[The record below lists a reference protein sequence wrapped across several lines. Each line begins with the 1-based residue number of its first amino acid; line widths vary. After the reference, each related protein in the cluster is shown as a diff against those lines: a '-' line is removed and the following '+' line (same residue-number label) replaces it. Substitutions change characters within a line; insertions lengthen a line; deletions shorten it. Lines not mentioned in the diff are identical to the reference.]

1 MGHPP
6 WLLRAF
12 LILGFVLL
20 PVISASTKKCNL
32 GCHKGQYPKA
42 YQEGHTYIYRLEGKS
57 VTSVTDSQGDA
68 TLNLKA
74 IVELTAKPD
83 CVLQLQLKDVHLND
97 AVVSLPDIQ
106 KYALQFS
113 YHHGHIDTDVCAEPN
128 DSQTSLNIKRAVVSL
143 FQSAVQLE
151 SGSTVHSETDIFGNC
166 LTEFNFQKEGD
177 SLLVEK
183 IKDLSKC
190 SYRENFRQGLITS
203 VFDTSSGIKS
213 TPLLASEQ
221 KIEQRFKQG
230 ILNKATST
238 ETYKYKP
245 FSNGEAGAKTVV
257 ETTLI
262 FKGEKGD
269 NPLAPVS
276 VPKSLIFDVP
286 HPVVKSSVDEI
297 SNALKAVSKE
307 KTDIVH
313 EKAAGKFAE
322 FVKILRVSN
331 KKDILS
337 VYHKVSAGAGYNKV
351 SDKKI
356 LLDALFRAGSGEA
369 AEVAVELIKNHEL
382 TNLQNYVF
390 YASLP
395 LIQHVNLPAVVA
407 VTSLLNQP
415 DLPRIAYLGI
425 GQTIGKHCQDHPC
438 DNIPEIKGAIHK
450 IREKVGN
457 GRTKSRTQEN
467 QVISALKALGNTRFL
482 DDATLQKLANIAA
495 DKQVRNRVRVAA
507 IEALPTICS
516 MKWKNTVFNVLNDRD
531 EDSEIRIKAYLSLVN
546 CACPHV
552 ADKIKEV
559 LDKETVNQVGSFIT
573 SHLRNLRAS
582 TDPNKAAA
590 KNLLGHIQPRTK
602 FPEDFRKFSFNN
614 ELSYNLEA
622 FGIGSSAESNVIY
635 SQNSFVPRSTS
646 LNLTAEVFGQSFNF
660 FELDTRVE
668 NLDRVI
674 EHYFGPK
681 GQFNKHSVDIKVA
694 NEAVDTAFEIQ
705 NYIHKRYEQL
715 KRMKRE
721 VKQGELDRF
730 AKNVRLRNT
739 EVDEN
744 LSIDLSLKLFGVELA
759 YLSYQDDT
767 EKFTPKNFIDKIFD
781 SLHKGFDLVKDFDY
795 NFQNHL
801 HFLDAELVYPTGLG
815 IPLSLGVTGT
825 SVVHMKAK
833 GKLDMASILLSKES
847 TPIRLALEPSAS
859 IRVTGSMMLEALDK
873 NSGVILVSTLHT
885 DTAADVSIKILDEY
899 GLDVNF
905 GIPKKT
911 QKIISVSSEILFT
924 SGPKGEN
931 LVSPKFN
938 KGKEY
943 SDCFD
948 QLSSVLGLTVCGY
961 IQHPYNDI
969 ESIQKKPFYP
979 LSGPA
984 KFGLSIKN
992 NDVKNYHFKIYY
1004 NTKVPD
1010 ARSLEILFDTPNSKT
1025 NRRISLLLEG
1035 GFQPDKYIKVDLN
1048 LPLKKA
1054 SALVILKNRPEE
1066 QTFSITVR
1074 NDLIEYSL
1082 RAGLL
1087 ANGNKYKPILE
1098 YKVPEHIE
1106 KLSGTKIGVK
1116 GGQNGQLYNVDGV
1129 VSINDHEDGKKYTF
1143 ENVGV
1148 MAGGKKIISLDGFAV
1163 STLNKAIV
1171 DVKLGYGDENL
1182 SLKLDGNRLG
1192 EKNYLVKLTA
1202 VPSRD
1207 PNIGFSAIWK
1217 YQRQPHE
1224 FEQKLVFIHGADP
1237 NSEINRFTLS
1247 QHAVYK
1253 LIPSDFVL
1261 SGYTKITYPA
1271 MNALLK
1277 LEGKLTDASV
1287 DGDVEIKYEKFQFGS
1302 ELSGKINMVKKGDY
1316 EVELEIEFLNNKIE
1330 LKSKRTVLE
1339 LRKKSEFKNSLKL
1352 SPGAKYEING
1362 IVVHDLSKNHINL
1375 QLDGILD
1382 LNSKIVTIDTA
1393 IETNSGNLNTRGI
1406 VTVDGNKY
1414 LEFVL
1419 KSHGSQ
1425 NLNGNLN
1432 FNLKNYLNAVGQ
1444 LSYQNGKGNGRIII
1458 DIPKYN
1464 RKIEGHG
1471 DLTVSGSQYALNVE
1485 LLSDA
1490 GKDPNKRI
1498 KLSSLSDITKT
1509 SIDTKNILEVYSSK
1523 LELNVKGELK
1533 GTLQNGE
1540 LTINADTLLPNGRY
1554 IVFSNKLNSDKKE
1567 NKYNIK
1573 MQSEIIDHV
1582 TKDGSSRKI
1591 IYNVDV
1597 KDFNVELLIFNNKGQ
1612 VKFINFDGRDVV
1624 VDIGTKNLP
1633 IENTDKKT
1641 GEVYIKLSG
1650 SLLPKPLAFGIS
1662 SDYGKNDATYK
1673 VQSSLGNDF
1682 ELTANGD
1689 YVFGNKVDKSSVFKN
1704 NVEIKL
1710 PFENLQNIK
1719 YHCTYK
1725 FLLLEN
1731 KMLEYSSV
1739 DDLTYNN
1746 DKNIKLDTYAKYTC
1760 DHNNNEGIGKIKLTA
1775 LQFLPLTVETT
1786 FNNAISDDMGKCSAS
1801 MKLYYGDKGGTLS
1814 FDSAYASDLSTI
1826 DINTKATT
1834 TMEKLQ
1840 NIDLHLSHKSKPDDY
1855 RQTDATL
1862 QLDNAKY
1869 TLSTEIRKDKITPMI
1884 HFTLTSPQGVTELLS
1899 KFQKVGDND
1908 YTGEWKVNTPV
1919 GFVNADA
1926 RINLESVD
1934 NFLININFDSDKIK
1948 ERKIHAEIANKPT
1961 AKTGRRIII
1970 TVTSDGKNL
1979 ITGSTNYKKRQ
1990 EEGKII
1996 VEGNGSLKIGEN
2008 TRSSSF
2014 KYTRQQLTHETDGE
2028 VGVAIILNANFGP
2041 SAIVGEVKLTNKEV
2055 HVFNSYCE
2063 QSKDCAH
2070 FKLQAT
2076 LDSDKK
2082 SYFKQQQTVEFNL
2095 RKFNIPAEFGLQI
2108 STQYLNDKFDHTAS
2122 LYMHSTKDKSQYTY
2136 QLYIHPKE
2144 AAAILTL
2151 PSRELALVITSDF
2164 PKIKQTG
2171 SYKLEI
2177 SSFLDRKNRPTEK
2190 TCLSINSDVNID
2202 KTSLSLN
2209 GEAKFTYPSQTKDMV
2224 VKGKLHSSGQN
2235 LLDAN
2240 VDIDVFAKKTQK
2252 INIVAKVLNLPIQEG
2267 YNLTGFL
2274 QVLSKG
2280 QQLNVEHKTHLTISK
2295 NEIGA
2300 GSIFSY
2306 TDINQKPKSI
2316 VELFSANL
2324 NEVHLLITSPNKEI
2338 IRSDAKMEF
2347 TRNLQKL
2354 EIGIETNI
2362 LDGNPYVT
2370 NFEAKDFNNFKF
2382 VQYEK
2387 NNPNNKLT
2395 ANGHIVLGQLAEVH
2409 SDFYQNNKENNLFHI
2424 LVHLDENKFL
2434 KPDFEFN
2441 KDNLEHVMDYTRN
2454 RILNIA
2460 KQMKEVA
2467 TDIAKETVTEL
2478 KDLLD
2483 HAKKAQP
2490 NIQILLDYYSN
2501 ELTKFKNELHA
2512 DQIIQEIQVTLNK
2525 HFGSIITTINN
2536 IIKQVSEQLNELSKQ
2551 YIAIISKLTEAV
2563 KAIYPQI
2570 QESYNKI
2577 FEACMNVLDAIA
2589 NLAITYLK
2597 AALNIIN
2604 NHQKEIKELAVI
2616 GMELVKDI
2624 GKIIFKAVDQIKK
2637 DVNEFITLLIN
2648 QAKALPIYQ
2657 IVKEKYNNI
2666 VNFEIP
2672 EALTSPVEEL
2682 CKIIK
2687 AMLPTKELQDFFGS
2701 VCDYTMTIIKRQK
2714 PDNTAQLNTIYTKGV
2729 NALKSLI
2736 DLLETHSL
2744 FNNFQNVFDM
2754 KTPTDFSILTK
2765 LPGISTLRVSVLNL
2779 LRNAELPTPLDIY
2792 YTYGPTLH
2800 LTNIVPPFSKTGTII
2815 DGGHIFTFDGNH
2827 FTLPGTCNYILVQ
2840 DMQDGNFSIIANLQN
2855 GVLVSVTI
2863 TEPKESITLKNNGNI
2878 LVNNKPADYPAST
2891 KNLQAFLTIPTINV
2905 KSAYGVHVICS
2916 RKPPMMCIVR
2926 VSGFYFSKLRG
2937 LLGDG
2942 NNEPYDD
2949 YTLPSGKI
2957 IEDPTEFGNA
2967 YKLKGDC
2974 PAATIVKTS
2983 AHAPICSEYFASSSS
2998 PLSSCFKYVNANHY
3012 QDACDQA
3019 ISVGASEKITC
3030 SIAFAYY
3037 AACYERDVFGISIP
3051 PVCVNCKDG
3060 TNSIAVGDSFKV
3072 KIPKK
3077 EADIIFIVEEDM
3089 QNEKIFKDMIVP
3101 LMTELREELKQQ
3113 GITDTHIGLVGFGE
3127 HMNWPQH
3134 YTTDGS
3140 TNIVGDVKNI
3150 KFEGK
3155 NPILNLQDAIK
3166 GDIETKL
3173 KYLKQRYDVEFG
3185 TFKLTD
3191 AYEQAINYPFRTGA
3205 AKAVVGVI
3213 VSPCEKSPL
3222 PISLQQLRLLLGQA
3236 IYRNLGLSYYHVWF
3250 SNDTLVYGKPQK
3262 NIVAYDYDSVYT
3274 FSDSKKKPL
3283 EGSNE
3288 LRNNMILSTSD
3299 VCADFAI
3306 SSGGAAFS
3314 SNNFLE
3320 AKPNQKKQFVQVA
3333 ARKIISGLVN
3343 TEIEEECVC
3352 KQSHGLFAKPYCKIV
3367 NKREKEPL
3375 TRHTKG
3381 GVKG

>member
-6 WLLRAF
+6 RLLRAF

-20 PVISASTKKCNL
+20 SVISASAKKCNL
-32 GCHKGQYPKA
+32 GCHGGQYAKV

-83 CVLQLQLKDVHLND
+83 CVLQLQLKDVQLND
-97 AVVSLPDIQ
+97 APAPLSDIQ

-113 YHHGHIDTDVCAEPN
+113 YHHGHIDPDVCAEPD
-128 DSQTSLNIKRAVVSL
+128 DSQASLNIKRAVASL

-151 SGSTVHSETDIFGNC
+151 YGSTVHHETDIFGNC
-166 LTEFNFQKEGD
+166 LTEFTFQKEGD
-177 SLLVEK
+177 SLLVQK
-183 IKDLSKC
+183 FKDLSQC
-190 SYRENFRQGLITS
+190 SYRENIRQGLITS
-203 VFDTSSGIKS
+203 VFDTSAGIKS
-213 TPLLASEQ
+213 TPLLASQQ
-221 KIEQRFKQG
+221 KIEQRYKQG

-238 ETYKYKP
+238 ESYKYRP
-245 FSNGEAGAKTVV
+245 FSNGEAGAKTIV
-257 ETTLI
+257 ETTLT

-269 NPLAPVS
+269 NPSAPVS
-276 VPKSLIFDVP
+276 VSKSLIFEVP
-286 HPVVKSSVDEI
+286 HPVAKSSADTI

-307 KTDIVH
+307 ETDVVQA
-313 EKAAGKFAE
+313 KAAGKFAE
-322 FVKILRVSN
+322 LVKVLRVSN

-337 VYHKVSAGAGYNKV
+337 VYHKVSAGAGFNKV

-356 LLDALFRAGSGEA
+356 LLDALFRAGTGEA

-382 TNLQNYVF
+382 TNVQNYVF

-395 LIQHVNLPAVVA
+395 LIRHVNLPAVTA
-407 VTSLLNQP
+407 ITSLLNQP
-415 DLPRIAYLGI
+415 DLPRIGYLGI
-425 GQTIGKHCQDHPC
+425 GQVIGKHCKDHSC
-438 DNIPEIKGAIHK
+438 DNVPEVKAAIHK

-467 QVISALKALGNTRFL
+467 QVISALKALGNTQYL

-507 IEALPTICS
+507 IEALPTTCS

-531 EDSEIRIKAYLSLVN
+531 EDSEIRIKTYLSLVN

-552 ADKIKEV
+552 ADKLNEL

-582 TDPNKAAA
+582 TDPNKEAA
-590 KNLLGHIQPRTK
+590 KKLLHHIKPRTK

-635 SQNSFVPRSTS
+635 SQNSFIPRSTS

-660 FELDTRVE
+660 LELDTRVE
-668 NLDRVI
+668 NLDRLI

-681 GQFNKHSVDIKVA
+681 GQFTKYSINTKTPKEV
-694 NEAVDTAFEIQ
+694 VDTAFKIED
-705 NYIHKRYEQL
+705 YIYKRFEEL
-715 KRMKRE
+715 KRRRRE

-744 LSIDLSLKLFGVELA
+744 LSVDLSLKLFGVELA
-759 YLSYQDDT
+759 YLSYQDDPQ
-767 EKFTPKNFIDKIFD
+767 KFTAENLIDKIFD
-781 SLHKGFDLVKDFDY
+781 SLQKGFDVVKDFDY
-795 NFQNHL
+795 NFKNHL

-833 GKLDMASILLSKES
+833 GKFDIASILQNRENAAV
-847 TPIRLALEPSAS
+847 RLALEPSAS
-859 IRVTGSMMLEALDK
+859 IRVTGSMMLEALDR

-885 DTAADVSIKILDEY
+885 DTASDVSIKVLDGS

-911 QKIISVSSEILFT
+911 QELISVSSEILFT

-931 LVSPKFN
+931 LVSPKFD

-948 QLSSVLGLTVCGY
+948 QLASLFGLTVCGY
-961 IQHPYNDI
+961 IQLPYNDI
-969 ESIQKKPFYP
+969 ESIPTKPFYP
-979 LSGPA
+979 LSGPT

-992 NDVKNYHFKIYY
+992 NDVKSYHFKIYY
-1004 NTKVPD
+1004 NKNVPD
-1010 ARSLEILFDTPNSKT
+1010 ARSLEILLDTPNSKT
-1025 NRRISLLLEG
+1025 NRRISVLLEG
-1035 GFQPDKYIKVDLN
+1035 GFQPDKYIKADLN

-1054 SALVILKNRPEE
+1054 SALVVLKNKPEE
-1066 QTFSITVR
+1066 RTFSIVVH

-1082 RAGLL
+1082 RVGLL
-1087 ANGNKYKPILE
+1087 ANGNKYKPVLE

-1106 KLSGTKIGVK
+1106 KLSGTKMGVK
-1116 GGQNGQLYNVDGV
+1116 GGHGGQLYNIDGV
-1129 VSINDHEDGKKYTF
+1129 VSVTDHEDGNKYTF
-1143 ENVGV
+1143 ENVVVTG
-1148 MAGGKKIISLDGFAV
+1148 GGKKIVSLDGFAV
-1163 STLNKAIV
+1163 STANKAIV

-1182 SLKLDGNRLG
+1182 ALKLDGNRLG
-1192 EKNYLVKLTA
+1192 ERNYLIKLSA

-1207 PNIGFSAIWK
+1207 PNIGFNAIWEYK
-1217 YQRQPHE
+1217 RQPHE
-1224 FEQKLVFIHGADP
+1224 FEHKFVFIHGADP
-1237 NSEINRFTLS
+1237 NSETNRFTLTQS
-1247 QHAVYK
+1247 AVYK
-1253 LIPSDFVL
+1253 LTPSDYVL
-1261 SGYTKITYPA
+1261 SGSNKITYPA

-1277 LEGKLTDASV
+1277 LEGKLTDTSIN
-1287 DGDVEIKYEKFQFGS
+1287 GDLEIKYEKFQFGS
-1302 ELSGKINMVKKGDY
+1302 ELDAKINMVKDGDY
-1316 EVELEIEFLNNKIE
+1316 DVELEIELLENKIE

-1352 SPGAKYEING
+1352 SPGGKYEVNG
-1362 IVVHDLSKNHINL
+1362 VVVHDISRSHINL
-1375 QLDGILD
+1375 QLNGN
-1382 LNSKIVTIDTA
+1382 LNLNGKVVTVDTG
-1393 IETNSGNLNTRGI
+1393 IETNSDNFNSQAI
-1406 VTVDGNKY
+1406 VKVGGNKY
-1414 LEFVL
+1414 LDFAL
-1419 KSHGSQ
+1419 KSQSGP

-1432 FNLKNYLNAVGQ
+1432 FNVKNYVNAVGQ
-1444 LSYQNGKGNGRIII
+1444 LNYQNGKGNGRITI

-1471 DLTVSGSQYALNVE
+1471 DLTISESQYALNVE
-1485 LLSDA
+1485 LLYDA
-1490 GKDPNKRI
+1490 SKDANKRI
-1498 KLSSLSDITKT
+1498 KLSSVSDITKT
-1509 SIDTKNILEVYSSK
+1509 SIDTKNILEILSSK
-1523 LELNVKGELK
+1523 LELNAKGELK
-1533 GTLQNGE
+1533 GTLYNGQ
-1540 LTINADTLLPNGRY
+1540 LTIEADTLLPNGRY
-1554 IVFSNKLNSDKKE
+1554 IVFTNKRESVKKG
-1567 NKYNIK
+1567 NNYDIK
-1573 MQSEIIDHV
+1573 MQSEITDYV
-1582 TKDGSSRKI
+1582 TKGGDSRKFI
-1591 IYNVDV
+1591 CDMDV
-1597 KDFNVELLIFNNKGQ
+1597 KDFNFNLLTFNSNAQ
-1612 VKFINFDGRDVV
+1612 WKFINFDGRDVV
-1624 VDIGTKNLP
+1624 VDINRKNLP
-1633 IENTDKKT
+1633 IENTDKKSA
-1641 GEVYIKLSG
+1641 ELYFKLSG
-1650 SLLPKPLAFGIS
+1650 SLPPKPFAFGIS
-1662 SDYGKNDATYK
+1662 SDYGENDVAYK

-1682 ELTANGD
+1682 ELMVNGN
-1689 YVFGNKVDKSSVFKN
+1689 YVYGNKVDKPFTFD
-1704 NVEIKL
+1704 IQTDMKL
-1710 PFENLQNIK
+1710 PFENLKDIK
-1719 YHCTYK
+1719 YRYK
-1725 FLLLEN
+1725 FSLLKN
-1731 KMLEYSSV
+1731 DRFLEYSSV

-1746 DKNIKLDTYAKYTC
+1746 DKNIVLDLYGKYTHG
-1760 DHNNNEGIGKIKLTA
+1760 DNSNEGVSKIKLTA
-1775 LQFLPLTVETT
+1775 LQFSPLIVENT
-1786 FNNAISDDMGKCSAS
+1786 FNNVISDDMGKGSAS
-1801 MKLYYGDKGGTLS
+1801 IKLYYGDKGGTLS

-1826 DINTKATT
+1826 DINAKATT

-1840 NIDLHLSHKSKPDDY
+1840 NIDLHLSHKRKPDNY

-1862 QLDNAKY
+1862 QLDNTKY
-1869 TLSTEIRKDKITPMI
+1869 TLSTEIQKDKIAPMF
-1884 HFTLTSPQGVTELLS
+1884 HFILTSPQGVTEVLS
-1899 KFQKVGDND
+1899 KFQKVGDTD
-1908 YTGEWKVNTPV
+1908 YTGEWKVKTPV
-1919 GFVNADA
+1919 GFVIADA

-1934 NFLININFDSDKIK
+1934 NFFININFDSDKLK

-1979 ITGSTNYKKRQ
+1979 VTGSTNYKKRQ

-2028 VGVAIILNANFGP
+2028 VGIAMILNANFGP

-2076 LDSDKK
+2076 LDTDKK

-2136 QLYIHPKE
+2136 QLYVHPKE
-2144 AAAILTL
+2144 AAAVLTL
-2151 PSRELALVITSDF
+2151 PSRELALVASLDL
-2164 PKIKQTG
+2164 PKTKQTG
-2171 SYKLEI
+2171 LYKLEI

-2190 TCLSINSDVNID
+2190 TSLSINGDVNIE

-2224 VKGKLHSSGQN
+2224 VKGKLHSSDQN

-2240 VDIDVFAKKTQK
+2240 VDIDVFAKKAQK
-2252 INIVAKVLNLPIQEG
+2252 INIVAKVLRLPIPKG
-2267 YNLTGFL
+2267 YNLTGSF

-2280 QQLNVEHKTHLTISK
+2280 QQLKIEHKTHLTLSE

-2306 TDINQKPKSI
+2306 TDVNQKPKSLI
-2316 VELFSANL
+2316 QLFSANL

-2347 TRNLQKL
+2347 TKNLQKI
-2354 EIGIETNI
+2354 EVETNI
-2362 LDGNPYVT
+2362 LDGKPCIIS
-2370 NFEAKDFNNFKF
+2370 FEANDFNNFKF
-2382 VQYEK
+2382 IEYEK
-2387 NNPNNKLT
+2387 SNPNDKLT
-2395 ANGHIVLGQLAEVH
+2395 ANGRVVLGQLAEVH
-2409 SDFYQNNKENNLFHI
+2409 SDFYQNGKKKNLFHI

-2434 KPDFEFN
+2434 KPDFDFN
-2441 KDNLEHVMDYTRN
+2441 KDNLEYLADHIRN
-2454 RILNIA
+2454 HILNIA
-2460 KQMKEVA
+2460 KRVKEVA
-2467 TDIAKETVTEL
+2467 TDLAKETVTEL
-2478 KDLLD
+2478 RDLLE

-2490 NIQILLDYYSN
+2490 NIQVLLDYYST

-2525 HFGSIITTINN
+2525 HFGSIITAINN
-2536 IIKQVSEQLNELSKQ
+2536 IIKQLMEQLNELSKQ
-2551 YIAIISKLTEAV
+2551 YNAVISTLTESV

-2577 FEACMNVLDAIA
+2577 FEACMKVLDAVA

-2597 AALNIIN
+2597 AVLNIIN

-2616 GMELVKDI
+2616 GTELVQDI
-2624 GKIIFKAVDQIKK
+2624 AKIIFKALDQVKK
-2637 DVNEFITLLIN
+2637 DTNEFITLLIN
-2648 QAKALPIYQ
+2648 QAKALPVYE
-2657 IVKEKYNNI
+2657 IVKEKYNQI
-2666 VNFEIP
+2666 VNFEVP
-2672 EALTSPVEEL
+2672 EAFTSPIEEL

-2701 VCDYTMTIIKRQK
+2701 TCDYIMAIIKRQK
-2714 PDNTAQLNTIYTKGV
+2714 PDNTAQLNIIYTKALD
-2729 NALKSLI
+2729 ALKSLI

-2744 FNNFQNVFDM
+2744 FNNIQNIFNTEVV
-2754 KTPTDFSILTK
+2754 TDFGILAK
-2765 LPGISTLRVSVLNL
+2765 LPGISTLRVSVLNH

-2792 YTYGPTLH
+2792 YTYRPTLH
-2800 LTNIVPPFSKTGTII
+2800 LTDIVPPFSKTGTVA

-2840 DMQDGNFSIIANLQN
+2840 DMQDGNFSVIANLKN
-2855 GVLVSVTI
+2855 GVLVSVTV

-2891 KNLQAFLTIPTINV
+2891 KNLQAFLTIPAINV

-2916 RKPPMMCIVR
+2916 RKAPMICTVR
-2926 VSGFYFSKLRG
+2926 VSGFYLSKLRG

-2949 YTLPSGKI
+2949 YNLPSGKI
-2957 IEDPTEFGNA
+2957 TEDATEFGNA
-2967 YKLKGDC
+2967 YKLKEDC
-2974 PAATIVKTS
+2974 PAATAVKAS
-2983 AHAPICSEYFASSSS
+2983 AHAPICSEYFTSSSS
-2998 PLSSCFKYVNANHY
+2998 SLSSCFNYVNPTHY
-3012 QDACDQA
+3012 QEACDQA
-3019 ISVGASEKITC
+3019 VSASTPEKGAC
-3030 SIAFAYY
+3030 LIAFAYY
-3037 AACYERDVFGISIP
+3037 AACYEHNVFGISIP
-3051 PVCVNCKDG
+3051 SSCVNCKVG
-3060 TNSIAVGDSFKV
+3060 TNSISVGDSFNV

-3089 QNEKIFKDMIVP
+3089 QNEKIFKDMIAP

-3127 HMNWPQH
+3127 HISWPRH

-3140 TNIVGDVKNI
+3140 TNIVGEVKNI

-3155 NPILNLQDAIK
+3155 NPILKLQDATQ
-3166 GDIETKL
+3166 GNIELTL

-3185 TFKLTD
+3185 TFKLTG
-3191 AYEQAINYPFRTGA
+3191 AYEQAINYPFRPEA

-3213 VSPCEKSPL
+3213 ASPCEKSPL
-3222 PISLQQLRLLLGQA
+3222 PISLQQLRLLLGQK
-3236 IYRNLGLSYYHVWF
+3236 IYHDLGLTYYHVWF
-3250 SNDTLVYGKPQK
+3250 PNDTLVSGKPQK
-3262 NIVAYDYDSVYT
+3262 NIVGYDYDSVYT

-3283 EGSNE
+3283 EGNNE
-3288 LRNNMILSTSD
+3288 LRNNMVLSTSD

-3320 AKPNQKKQFVQVA
+3320 AKPNQKKQFIQVA
-3333 ARKIISGLVN
+3333 ARKILNGLVN
-3343 TEIEEECVC
+3343 TEIEEDCVC
-3352 KQSHGLFAKPYCKIV
+3352 KQSCGVFAKPHCKIV